1 MYMTRPSTT
10 TAKVHK
16 ENPPM
21 KRSHFWHVLALLII
35 LPLAITACG
44 DSSSDKEVAAT
55 NFPYGADS
63 TLTSISD
70 RGDTLQ
76 VTYDYNQAVQVIGVE
91 TIVEEYGDIDGN
103 DGVVYRRVNTMT
115 VDPSITAEYDM
126 RNSVAKIAQGA
137 RPMGIS
143 FGAITSLIESR
154 YELNEETGILETTPS
169 RKTEYRYKYS
179 ASGQLLEDIR
189 IETEDMEAT
198 TYTDSYS
205 YNAAGDLT
213 REEDTT
219 TYPSSVNSSF
229 TRITVIEY
237 DSHGNPIS
245 NVYTQEGDQ
254 DGDGTDDTPFLRTTT
269 FVNSYENN
277 LLTRTVTTA
286 TEGESPENTYQIEYT
301 YNTQSQLISSTT
313 STDQYNDDDIY
324 DTFKVHTYT
333 YDSAGRLLSDLYEH
347 NYDNNND
354 EILNYLSR
362 NNQVW
367 EYNQDGLMV
376 SSYSE
381 DYNYADPSDE
391 TLSSHYKDQYTYQ
404 YTNNGNISRRT
415 YERLQDSDLD
425 GECEVTLNDRSYEYS
440 YNSDNYLSGYTR
452 VSHDYIDGEISS
464 TYTDEQ
470 TLTYTDGVLTEV
482 EMNETD
488 SYSDEPYSSLTSLSY
503 DDSEKF
509 IGYEAQHNNGTET
522 INLTY
527 NDNQIVS
534 FSFLSDDEE
543 HMTMEVDFSTE
554 GLPSGTDNFAPDPLT
569 IRYPNTPG
577 SNDHLNDL
585 VSRSYSPADDNDK
598 VYPFN
603 VKIPK
608 MLMFV
613 YNAEMGGK

>member
-1 MYMTRPSTT
+1 
-10 TAKVHK
+10 
-16 ENPPM
+16 M
-21 KRSHFWHVLALLII
+21 KRSDFRHILALLIF
-35 LPLAITACG
+35 LPLALTACG
-44 DSSSDKEVAAT
+44 DSSSNKDVAAT

-91 TIVEEYGDIDGN
+91 TIIEEHGDIDGN

-143 FGAITSLIESR
+143 FGAITSLIESS
-154 YELNEETGILETTPS
+154 YELNEETGILETTPY

-179 ASGQLLEDIR
+179 ASGQLLEE
-189 IETEDMEAT
+189 IEISTRGTETT

-219 TYPSSVNSSF
+219 TYPSSVNSSYS
-229 TRITVIEY
+229 RITVIEY

-245 NVYTQEGDQ
+245 NVYTQDGDQ

-269 FVNSYENN
+269 LVNSYENN
-277 LLTRTVTTA
+277 LLTCTETTV
-286 TEGESPENTYQIEYT
+286 TEGESPENTYQIDYT
-301 YNTQSQLISSTT
+301 YNTQSQLISSTK
-313 STDQYNDDDIY
+313 STDHYGDDDIY
-324 DTFKVHTYT
+324 DTFSVHTYT
-333 YDSAGRLLSDLYEH
+333 YDSAGRLLSDSQEDSYH
-347 NYDNNND
+347 SNDD
-354 EILNYLSR
+354 EILDYLSR

-381 DYNYADPSDE
+381 DYNYSDPSDE
-391 TLSSHYKDQYTYQ
+391 TLSSHYKYEYTYQ
-404 YTNNGNISRRT
+404 YTNSGKVSRRT
-415 YERLQDSDLD
+415 SEDLRDSDLD
-425 GECEVTLNDRSYEYS
+425 GVCEETTYYRSYDYS
-440 YNSDNYLSGYTR
+440 YDSNNYLSAYTR
-452 VSHDYIDGEISS
+452 VSHNYSEGDISS
-464 TYTDEQ
+464 TWTEEQ
-470 TLTYTDGVLTEV
+470 TFTYTDGVLTEV
-482 EMNETD
+482 EMIDTD
-488 SYSDEPYSSLTSLSY
+488 SYSDEPDNSLTSLIY
-503 DDSEKF
+503 DSSGKL

-527 NDNQIVS
+527 NNDQTVT
-534 FSFLSDDEE
+534 FSFLNNDEE
-543 HMTMEVDFSTE
+543 RMSMEVDFSTE
-554 GLPSGTDNFAPDPLT
+554 GLPSGTDNFAPNPLT

-585 VSRSYSPADDNDK
+585 VSMSYSPADDNDK
-598 VYPFN
+598 VYPLN

-613 YNAEMGGK
+613 YNTEMNDK